1 MPKIK
6 QLLVIVLPLMTVA
19 YTWGTMA
26 APPSPEEMWRII
38 QQQQRTIEELKAKL
52 EATDEKVTATDE
64 KVEAATETAEDRAVS
79 PTPSWADKTH
89 LGGYGELHYNNLEN
103 DASGDDL
110 DQVDFHR
117 FVLYFGHDFND
128 WIRFFS
134 ELELE
139 HSLSGDG
146 ETGEVELEQAW
157 VELDITGHH
166 HLRAGLD
173 LIPVGIINPT
183 HEPPTFYGVERN
195 PVETVVIPSTWWEAG
210 IGLNGEVYPG
220 WNYDVVLHS
229 GLEVPTSGGS
239 AFRIRDGRNK
249 VSEASAEDGALTAR
263 LRYTGYPG
271 LELGV
276 TGQYQQ
282 DITQS
287 SFVEDISAWLVEAH
301 ADFRKGPFGLRAL
314 YARFE
319 LEEGPPGIGPA
330 AFNADSL
337 EGFYIE
343 PSYRFLLPAPIPGE
357 LGLFARYNQFDDRN
371 QLTPLRYIEFEQVDA
386 GFNYWPHPDVVF
398 KFDYQW
404 QDAEALAKN
413 EFDGFNLGLGYQF

>member
-6 QLLVIVLPLMTVA
+6 QLLVILPLMPIA
-19 YTWGTMA
+19 YSAETMA
-26 APPSPEEMWRII
+26 APPSPEEMWQII

-52 EATDEKVTATDE
+52 QATEEKVTATDE
-64 KVEAATETAEDRAVS
+64 KVEAAAETAEDGAVS

-89 LGGYGELHYNNLEN
+89 LGGYGELHYNNLGN
-103 DASGDDL
+103 DGSGDVL
-110 DQVDFHR
+110 VEVDFHR

-128 WIRFFS
+128 RIRFFS

-146 ETGEVELEQAW
+146 EAGEVELEQAW
-157 VELDITGHH
+157 LELDITDNH

-195 PVETVVIPSTWWEAG
+195 PVETFVIPTTWWEAG
-210 IGLNGEVYPG
+210 IAVNGEVFPG

-271 LELGV
+271 LELGI

-330 AFNADSL
+330 AFNADTL

-343 PSYRFLLPAPIPGE
+343 PSYRIILPAPIPGE
-357 LGLFARYNQFDDRN
+357 LGLFARYNRFDDRN
-371 QLTPLRYIEFEQVDA
+371 QLTPLRFIEFEQVDV

-398 KFDYQW
+398 KFDYQL
-404 QDAEALAKN
+404 QDADGLARN